1 MENLIRMNN
10 YIKDFHYEFHTK
22 NISLNYR
29 EVETENG
36 SYIPIVFDA
45 YDIMPV
51 ADYLNSVGVKGC
63 IYDWQFDGSRQDNV
77 LIDIWFKY
85 DTADESIKKIC
96 SRAIEII
103 KEIANNK
110 KEEY

>member
-1 MENLIRMNN
+1 MNN

-22 NISLNYR
+22 NVTLNYR

-36 SYIPIVFDA
+36 SYLPIVFDA
-45 YDIMPV
+45 YDIMPI
-51 ADYLNSVGVKGC
+51 ANYLNSVGVKGC

-85 DTADESIKKIC
+85 DTADTSIRKIC
-96 SRAIEII
+96 DKAIQII

-110 KEEY
+110 KEEC